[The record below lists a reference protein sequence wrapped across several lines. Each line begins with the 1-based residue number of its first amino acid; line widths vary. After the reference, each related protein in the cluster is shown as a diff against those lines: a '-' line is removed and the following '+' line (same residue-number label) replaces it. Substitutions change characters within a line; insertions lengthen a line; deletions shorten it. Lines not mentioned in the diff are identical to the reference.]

1 MKLYHFDTRWLSDPV
16 QLYIGRQTKGLLEE
30 GMSPKIIKIHS
41 YITLL
46 MALILPSVSISGE
59 DWDCGAWTCSIHGA
73 AWTHSEDH
81 RYKIYLDEKN
91 GECNDL
97 SHELTSRGE
106 QTFNSMIVT
115 SDVQFVFNDGS
126 TVDVGVISSED
137 QKLSFSQMSDS
148 RMLQQYLRNK
158 GSFEIKSGDQIISG
172 PFGLS
177 GSNRAISNIKCQ

>member
-1 MKLYHFDTRWLSDPV
+1 MILKYYPYTVFLVALSMPN
-16 QLYIGRQTKGLLEE
+16 LT
-30 GMSPKIIKIHS
+30 
-41 YITLL
+41 
-46 MALILPSVSISGE
+46 ISGE

-81 RYKIYLDEKN
+81 RYKIYLYEKN

-106 QTFNSMIVT
+106 QTFNSMIVA

-148 RMLQQYLRNK
+148 PILEQYLRDK
-158 GSFEIKSGDQIISG
+158 GSFAIKSGDQKISG
-172 PFGLS
+172 PFGLW
-177 GSNRAISNIKCQ
+177 GSNRAISNIKCR